1 MITLSQSKAFE
12 NFPATL
18 EVRVLDWF
26 NAALKSAPAKFTGL
40 NLADFFK
47 AGNYNVNVAIDQGTD
62 EILYYQR
69 ASNPTLLTSLEA
81 VDPCR

>member
-47 AGNYNVNVAIDQGTD
+47 AGNYNVNVAIDQGAD
-62 EILYYQR
+62 EDSVLS
-69 ASNPTLLTSLEA
+69 ACFKSDL
-81 VDPCR
+81 VDES